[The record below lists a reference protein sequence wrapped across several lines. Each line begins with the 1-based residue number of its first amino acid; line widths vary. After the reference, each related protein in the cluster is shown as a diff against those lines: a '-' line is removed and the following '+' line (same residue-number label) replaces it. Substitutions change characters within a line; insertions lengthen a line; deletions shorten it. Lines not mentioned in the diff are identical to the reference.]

1 MFLPFDLDL
10 FAFFFLTL
18 IFLSY
23 RFWIG
28 LPILIIF
35 YSALL
40 SYFGFN
46 PISNSYQWLS
56 ENYVKAILYVFTYVA
71 IGVLWSIF
79 MWYVKVKKWI
89 GEVKVK
95 KANYDNL
102 AVKKDLNFKAY
113 YSRVSYDT
121 LDSMKVSNYK
131 SEIIFW
137 ISFWWFSFIE
147 TFFGEWLKNF
157 FNGIYTLF
165 SSLYGAI
172 LSNELKKI
180 GIDNKSVDI
189 DKEVG

>member
-1 MFLPFDLDL
+1 VFLPFDLDL